1 MGKNRKRNYD
11 DTTIK
16 TPSDIKLSNPIDNRL
31 IEKEKASSFVI
42 LFSDYWALL
51 HMTVNFYLQGR
62 IEEFRVYLWLLDKEN
77 STDFSLQNELKENS
91 TDFLK
96 NPIDDNNEGKQLL
109 KGRKMNCKSDNI
121 IRMAFL

>member
-42 LFSDYWALL
+42 LF
-51 HMTVNFYLQGR
+51 F
-62 IEEFRVYLWLLDKEN
+62 
-77 STDFSLQNELKENS
+77 
-91 TDFLK
+91 
-96 NPIDDNNEGKQLL
+96 
-109 KGRKMNCKSDNI
+109 
-121 IRMAFL
+121 